1 MQLFTE
7 EDIQEAEEAER
18 QHKLVAQGCIH
29 LPNGKMAVTHEF
41 DSTLYLERLM
51 KSAKRIRFFEG
62 DVCRLVQV
70 RARHRVV
77 RLNRLGLSL
86 LLACKSYRE
95 CALVGAGQDE
105 RQRYSQHKFH
115 PYLEI
120 ALKAIA
126 EVEAAVNDALAF
138 KEQDLLYE
146 LIARLATAIHAET
159 NTESF
164 KTSVRNY
171 ERNAEAK
178 LRRALNYLL
187 SLFAMRSRLLI
198 LRVDLYVRS
207 EGKAWGYT
215 AEADDAF
222 DKFAEALSS
231 SAIVDDVLGWMSA
244 REDGIERGRHYHI
257 LAVIDAHEHRAGA
270 NLTKM
275 LGEYWVNECVG
286 SDKLGSYFNCFALVD
301 KYQHLGIGTIHCMDA
316 KKLLGLFYATRYL
329 CKDEVQLIAT
339 GKGSRNFRRG
349 LEDKSYVRHG
359 APRSRD
365 DGLALARQVLFGQ
378 LRLIKS
384 RSRAATVAATRSD
397 ASDPCSL
404 PP

>member
-1 MQLFTE
+1 MELFTE
-7 EDIQEAEEAER
+7 EDIREAEEAER
-18 QHKLVAQGCIH
+18 HHKLMAQGCIH
-29 LPNGKMAVTHEF
+29 LPSGKIVVTHEF

-62 DVCRLVQV
+62 DVCRLVVV
-70 RARHRVV
+70 RAHRVV
-77 RLNRLGLSL
+77 RLNRLGHSL
-86 LLACKSYRE
+86 LFACKSYRE
-95 CALVGAGQDE
+95 CAFVGAGEDE
-105 RQRYSQHKFH
+105 RQRYGQHKFH

-120 ALKAIA
+120 ALNAVA
-126 EVEAAVNDALAF
+126 EVEAAVNDALASNNH
-138 KEQDLLYE
+138 ELVYE
-146 LIARLATAIHAET
+146 LIARLATSIHAEA

-187 SLFAMRSRLLI
+187 SLFAMRSRLLV
-198 LRVDLYVRS
+198 LRVDLFVRE

-222 DKFAEALSS
+222 DKFAEALSA
-231 SAIVDDVLGWMSA
+231 SAIVDDVRGWMSA
-244 REDGIERGRHYHI
+244 REDGIERGRHYHV
-257 LAVIDAHEHRAGA
+257 LALVDGHEHRAGA
-270 NLTKM
+270 NLTRM
-275 LGEYWVNECVG
+275 LGEYWVKECVG

-301 KYQHLGIGTIHCMDA
+301 KYQHIGIGMIHCTDA

-349 LEDKSYVRHG
+349 LEDKSYVRRG
-359 APRSRD
+359 APRARD
-365 DGLALARQVLFGQ
+365 DGLSLARQVLFGQ
-378 LRLIKS
+378 MRLIKS
-384 RSRAATVAATRSD
+384 RRRAGTVEATRSD
-397 ASDPCSL
+397 AGDPCTL